1 MSVFEPSSEPDR
13 HSSSDAPQ
21 FRMVMRGYDRQ
32 EVIAYIQELWAHVE
46 NARQRAEQAERTIVQ
61 MQAEAGS
68 ARNQTPSFEHLGVE
82 AAKVLEQ
89 AGQSAELLLE
99 EAEGRAKA
107 IVEEARA
114 QAAELIAT
122 AEQRADELRSS
133 AAEDA
138 RRELDQAREEAERMR
153 SEAREEGADMEA
165 RTERL
170 RALHDSLLDHLGRV
184 REDLSALLGIPPDQ
198 VAPPAEEA
206 PEETAPPEAA
216 EPAAAEAAEGEAET
230 VSMAPE
236 SSSPEPAAETPS
248 PEPADADDDVGEDTA
263 AMPMVEEEPEG
274 TTEDKPRRSAPTRR
288 R

>member
-13 HSSSDAPQ
+13 HSSSDAPE

-32 EVIAYIQELWAHVE
+32 EVVAYIQELWAHVE
-46 NARQRAEQAERTIVQ
+46 NERQRAEQAERTIVQ

-68 ARNQTPSFEHLGVE
+68 ATNQTPSFEHLGVE

-114 QAAELIAT
+114 QAAELIAS
-122 AEQRADELRSS
+122 AEQRADELRTS
-133 AAEDA
+133 ATEDA
-138 RRELDQAREEAERMR
+138 RVELDQAREAAERMR
-153 SEAREEGADMEA
+153 AEAREEGADMEA

-198 VAPPAEEA
+198 GAPPAGEA
-206 PEETAPPEAA
+206 PEAA
-216 EPAAAEAAEGEAET
+216 EAPSAEAPDPEVAEAET

-236 SSSPEPAAETPS
+236 SPS
-248 PEPADADDDVGEDTA
+248 PEPAGAGDDLGEDTA
-263 AMPMVEEEPEG
+263 AMPAVGEEPEDK
-274 TTEDKPRRSAPTRR
+274 TEDKPRRSAPSRR

>member
-32 EVIAYIQELWAHVE
+32 EVITYIQELWAHME
-46 NARQRAEQAERTIVQ
+46 NERQRAEQAERTIVQ

-68 ARNQTPSFEHLGVE
+68 ARNQTPTFEHLGVE

-89 AGQSAELLLE
+89 AGQSAELLVE
-99 EAEGRAKA
+99 EAEGRSKA

-114 QAAELIAT
+114 QAAELVAA
-122 AEQRADELRSS
+122 AEQRAGEQRSS
-133 AAEDA
+133 AADDA
-138 RRELDQAREEAERMR
+138 RRELEQAREAAERMR
-153 SEAREEGADMEA
+153 AEAREECADMEA

-198 VAPPAEEA
+198 VAPPAG
-206 PEETAPPEAA
+206 ET
-216 EPAAAEAAEGEAET
+216 PAGET

-236 SSSPEPAAETPS
+236 APSQEPAGAG
-248 PEPADADDDVGEDTA
+248 DDVGEDTA
-263 AMPMVEEEPEG
+263 AMPVAGEEPQKQ
-274 TTEDKPRRSAPTRR
+274 TEDKTRRSAPSRR